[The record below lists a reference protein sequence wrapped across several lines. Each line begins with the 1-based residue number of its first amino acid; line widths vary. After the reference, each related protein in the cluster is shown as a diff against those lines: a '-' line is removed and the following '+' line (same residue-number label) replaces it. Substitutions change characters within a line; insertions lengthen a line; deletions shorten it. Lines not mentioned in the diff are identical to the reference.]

1 MLISNARIVTKDA
14 VFTGSV
20 EVADGEIREIDSS
33 ASKPLG
39 AVDWQGDYL
48 LPGLIELHTDNLE
61 KHLLPR
67 PGVFW
72 PGLPAFMAH
81 DAQLAAA
88 GITTVLDAIS
98 LGDIEPNSARERFMQ
113 SSLEALTEMR
123 EQGAARSEHYLHLRC
138 ELANPNTLE
147 LYETLGNNPMVRLVS
162 VMDHTP
168 GQRQWTQ
175 LDKFRQYTERL
186 GAMTDA
192 QFQELID
199 YRRQMQREY
208 SDANRAGIVA
218 RAKERGATLASHD
231 DTTPEHVDEAI
242 AAGIS
247 ISEFP
252 TSLEA
257 ARAAQAKGMTTVMGA
272 PNVVR
277 GGSHSG
283 NVSALDLAR
292 AGLLDS
298 LSSDYVPASLL
309 HAAFILTQQAGF
321 TLPQAMATVTRN
333 PARMVSLEDRGEIAP
348 GKRADFIRVRMAG
361 NENGAGGAGNGA
373 GPAPIV
379 METWR
384 AGQRVI

>member
-1 MLISNARIVTKDA
+1 MIVTNARIVTPES
-14 VFTGSV
+14 VLHGSV
-20 EVADGEIREIDSS
+20 SIEDGQIHAIDSKGS
-33 ASKPLG
+33 SLPG
-39 AVDWQGDYL
+39 AIDWHGDYL
-48 LPGLIELHTDNLE
+48 LPGLVELHTDNLE

-113 SSLEALTEMR
+113 SSLAALTEMR
-123 EQGAARSEHYLHLRC
+123 GQGTARSDHYLHLRC
-138 ELANPNTLE
+138 ELANPNTME
-147 LYETLGNNPMVRLVS
+147 LYETLGGNELVRLVS

-168 GQRQWTQ
+168 GQRQWTR

-186 GAMTDA
+186 GAMSDA
-192 QFQELID
+192 QFEELVEH
-199 YRRQMQREY
+199 RRQMQREF
-208 SDANRAGIVA
+208 SDSNRAGIVA
-218 RAKERGATLASHD
+218 RARQRGATLASHD
-231 DTTPEHVDEAI
+231 DTTPAHVEEAV

-252 TSLEA
+252 TSLDA
-257 ARAAQAKGMTTVMGA
+257 ARAAQAKEMKTVMGA

-292 AGLLDS
+292 AGLLDC

-309 HAAFILTQQAGF
+309 HAAFLLTHQAGF
-321 TLPQAMATVTRN
+321 GLPQAVATVASN
-333 PARMVSLEDRGEIAP
+333 PAKMVGLTDRGEIVP
-348 GKRADFIRVRMAG
+348 GKRADFIRVRL
-361 NENGAGGAGNGA
+361 AGGVEENAEA
-373 GPAPIV
+373 SPIV

-384 AGQRVI
+384 EGQRVM

>member
-1 MLISNARIVTKDA
+1 MIVTNARIVTQDA
-14 VFTGSV
+14 VFIGSAAFD
-20 EVADGEIREIDSS
+20 EGKIVAVGEGRSS
-33 ASKPLG
+33 LPN

-48 LPGLIELHTDNLE
+48 LAGLVELHTDNLE

-123 EQGAARSEHYLHLRC
+123 EQGTARSDHYLHLRC

-147 LYETLGNNPMVRLVS
+147 LYETLGANPLVRLVS

-175 LDKFRQYTERL
+175 LEKFRQYTERL

-192 QFQELID
+192 QFDELIE
-199 YRRQMQREY
+199 YRKQMQREF
-208 SDANRAGIVA
+208 SDSNRAGIVA
-218 RAKERGATLASHD
+218 RARQRGATLASHD
-231 DTTPEHVDEAI
+231 DTTPDHVDEAV

-252 TSLEA
+252 TSLDA
-257 ARAAQAKGMTTVMGA
+257 ARAARAQGMTTVMGA

-309 HAAFILTQQAGF
+309 HAAFLLTHEAGF
-321 TLPQAMATVTRN
+321 GLPQAMNTVTRN
-333 PARMVSLEDRGEIAP
+333 PARMVGLQDRGEIAA
-348 GKRADFIRVRMAG
+348 GKRADFIRVRLAG
-361 NENGAGGAGNGA
+361 STQGDVAQA
-373 GPAPIV
+373 APIV

-384 AGQRVI
+384 AGMRVS

>member
-1 MLISNARIVTKDA
+1 MIVTNARIVTQDA
-14 VFTGSV
+14 VFTGSAAFD
-20 EVADGEIREIDSS
+20 EGKIVAVGEDRSS
-33 ASKPLG
+33 LPN

-48 LPGLIELHTDNLE
+48 LAGLVELHTDNLE

-123 EQGAARSEHYLHLRC
+123 EQGTARSDHYLHLRC
-138 ELANPNTLE
+138 ELANPNTLD
-147 LYETLGNNPMVRLVS
+147 LYETLGTNPLVRLVS

-186 GAMTDA
+186 GSMTDA
-192 QFQELID
+192 QFDELIE
-199 YRRQMQREY
+199 YRKQMQREF
-208 SDANRAGIVA
+208 SGSNRAGIVA

-231 DTTPEHVDEAI
+231 DTTPDHVDEAV

-252 TSLEA
+252 TSIEA
-257 ARAAQAKGMTTVMGA
+257 ARAAQARGMTTVMGA

-309 HAAFILTQQAGF
+309 HAAFLLTREAGF
-321 TLPQAMATVTRN
+321 GLPRAMNTVTRN
-333 PARMVSLEDRGEIAP
+333 PARMVGLQDRGEIAA

-361 NENGAGGAGNGA
+361 STQGDAAQA
-373 GPAPIV
+373 APIV

-384 AGQRVI
+384 AGTRVS